1 MSEPLHAPAG
11 TQRALG
17 TVVKVQSVTP
27 RMRRITLGGEQI
39 AAFSR
44 APAVATPAA
53 WVKLFLPTGEGR
65 AYTLRSVD
73 HQAGTL
79 DIDLVLHG
87 DAFTNGH
94 TAGQAQEAQKAPDA
108 HGGDGPASRWA
119 AQARVGEQVAIAG
132 PRSGGFAPPAG
143 TDWLMLAGDGSAL
156 PAMQSIAACLPA
168 SARVKAYVEITDDG
182 ECQPMDSAARWR
194 TEWITAAPGQP
205 GQRLCQRL
213 MYRPLPPGNGYLWMA
228 GESGAMRALKRH
240 FLDRGIAPSQLS
252 AKGYWKCGEA
262 DHKDR

>member
-1 MSEPLHAPAG
+1 MAEPLHIPAG

-17 TVVKVQSVTP
+17 TVLDVQSVTP

-44 APAVATPAA
+44 APAGDAPAA
-53 WVKLFLPTGEGR
+53 WVKLFLPSGEGR

-73 HQAGTL
+73 RQAGTL

-87 DAFTNGH
+87 DAFATGH
-94 TAGQAQEAQKAPDA
+94 TGDQALAT

-119 AQARVGEQVAIAG
+119 ARARVGEQVAIAG

-143 TDWLMLAGDGSAL
+143 TDWLLLAGDGSAL
-156 PAMQSIAACLPA
+156 PAMQSIAASLPA
-168 SARVKAYVEITDDG
+168 SARVKACVEIIDDG
-182 ECQPMDSAARWR
+182 ECQPMDSAANWR
-194 TEWITAAPGQP
+194 TEWITAAPGHP

-228 GESGAMRALKRH
+228 GESGAMRALKLH
-240 FLDRGIAPSQLS
+240 FLDRGMARPQLS
-252 AKGYWKCGEA
+252 TKGYWKSGEA
-262 DHKDR
+262 DHRDR

>member
-1 MSEPLHAPAG
+1 MAEPLHTPAG

-17 TVVKVQSVTP
+17 TVVNVQSITP

-44 APAVATPAA
+44 APAADAPAA
-53 WVKLFLPTGEGR
+53 WVKLFLPSGEGR

-73 HQAGTL
+73 RQAGTL

-87 DAFTNGH
+87 DAFNAKHENSTS
-94 TAGQAQEAQKAPDA
+94 A
-108 HGGDGPASRWA
+108 GGDGPASRWA

-132 PRSGGFAPPAG
+132 PRSGGFAPPAD
-143 TDWLMLAGDGSAL
+143 TDWMMLAGDASAL
-156 PAMQSIAACLPA
+156 PAMQSIAASLPA
-168 SARVKAYVEITDDG
+168 SARVKAYVEIVDDG
-182 ECQPMDSAARWR
+182 ECQPMDSAANWR

-213 MYRPLPPGNGYLWMA
+213 MYRPLPLGTGYLWMA
-228 GESGAMRALKRH
+228 GESGAMRTLKMH
-240 FLDRGIAPSQLS
+240 FLDRGIARSQLS
-252 AKGYWKCGEA
+252 TKGYWKSGEA
-262 DHKDR
+262 DHKDHKDR

>member
-1 MSEPLHAPAG
+1 MAEPLHTPAG

-17 TVVKVQSVTP
+17 TVVNVQSVTP

-44 APAVATPAA
+44 APAVDTPAA
-53 WVKLFLPTGEGR
+53 WVKLFLPSGEGR

-73 HQAGTL
+73 RQAGTL

-87 DAFTNGH
+87 DEFSAGH
-94 TAGQAQEAQKAPDA
+94 GTGTST
-108 HGGDGPASRWA
+108 GGDGPASRWA
-119 AQARVGEQVAIAG
+119 SQARVGEQLAIAG

-156 PAMQSIAACLPA
+156 PAMQSIAASLPA
-168 SARVKAYVEITDDG
+168 SAWVKAYVEITDDA
-182 ECQPMDSAARWR
+182 ERQPIDSAASWR

-205 GQRLCQRL
+205 GLRLCQRL
-213 MYRPLPPGNGYLWMA
+213 MYRPLPLGNGYLWMA
-228 GESGAMRALKRH
+228 GESGAMRTLKLH
-240 FLDRGIAPSQLS
+240 FLDRGMARTQLS
-252 AKGYWKCGEA
+252 TKGYWKSGEA
-262 DHKDR
+262 DHRDR

>member
-1 MSEPLHAPAG
+1 MAEPIHMPAG

-17 TVVKVQSVTP
+17 TVLKVQSVTP

-44 APAVATPAA
+44 APAVDAPAA

-73 HQAGTL
+73 RQAGTL

-87 DAFTNGH
+87 DAFNAKHENSTS
-94 TAGQAQEAQKAPDA
+94 A
-108 HGGDGPASRWA
+108 GGDGPASRWA

-156 PAMQSIAACLPA
+156 PAMQSIAASLPS

-205 GQRLCQRL
+205 GHRLCQRL

-240 FLDRGIAPSQLS
+240 FLDRGIAPGQLS

-262 DHKDR
+262 DHKDH